1 MRSWDGGG
9 RCGGV
14 IVVGVA
20 RLSDGCYCE
29 MCAMSVEQLAEIG
42 LLWILRLIECESS
55 FRLKNEGFMQLMQI
69 ALIHSNAHRLE
80 C

>member
-1 MRSWDGGG
+1 VRSRDGGG
-9 RCGGV
+9 GCGGV

-20 RLSDGCYCE
+20 RLWDGCYCA

-42 LLWILRLIECESS
+42 LLWILRLIESESS
-55 FRLKNEGFMQLMQI
+55 FCLKNEGLMQLMQI
-69 ALIHSNAHRLE
+69 GSIHSNAHRLE